1 MNSLIWNKRN
11 NGRPRTVRQ
20 IANIQGKEQKS
31 PPHSW
36 KGDKG
41 QSSGLFINGKKEHKN
56 FYLSGG
62 TIKLQ
67 CINVIL
73 DRQQT
78 SKRRFRW
85 CFFCAE
91 NTVICARP
99 SFIFWARKCW
109 RRKFSFLF
117 AKKSHIL
124 FQSCPLCTFAG
135 PDNFGFVSFF
145 IYHSIFFSLKNL
157 HITTHRFDTHKV
169 AFEFLTAVS
178 SA

>member
-20 IANIQGKEQKS
+20 IANIKGKEQKS

-135 PDNFGFVSFF
+135 PRQFRIRFF
-145 IYHSIFFSLKNL
+145 LYLP
-157 HITTHRFDTHKV
+157 
-169 AFEFLTAVS
+169 
-178 SA
+178 